1 MAPVASLVDLC
12 GLPVARPRDL
22 AHVTGQRDSRLT
34 RRHVTVI
41 VALGLALLWLY
52 GGIVAALVAQW
63 RHDENYSHGFLV
75 VPFAVFVAWVRREA
89 LRRAQLRPSVGGLAL
104 LAIGLV
110 VFAAGKLGAEL
121 FLIRL
126 SLIGVLAGSIAFV
139 WGRAHLRILA
149 FPLAS
154 LLFAIPLPAIVFNQ
168 LAFPLQ
174 LVASGIGEGMIR
186 AAGIPVL
193 REGNVLQLP
202 SRTLEVAEACSGI
215 RSLASLV
222 AVAVA
227 LGYFTGQRPAQ
238 RVVLVLAA
246 VPLAIATN
254 ALRVA
259 GTGIA
264 SEWIGPAVAEGF
276 LHTFSG
282 TATFVVAVLG
292 LTAVQRV
299 TAGNRPELM
308 RRSAVRSS
316 A

>member
-1 MAPVASLVDLC
+1 
-12 GLPVARPRDL
+12 
-22 AHVTGQRDSRLT
+22 LT

-41 VALGLALLWLY
+41 VALGLALCWLY
-52 GGIVAALVAQW
+52 GGVFAGLVGQW

-75 VPFAVFVAWVRREA
+75 VPFAAFVAWTRREA
-89 LRRAQLRPSVGGLAL
+89 LQRAPSSPSWGGLAM
-104 LAIGLV
+104 LAIGLLILL
-110 VFAAGKLGAEL
+110 AGKLGAEL

-126 SLIGVLAGSIAFV
+126 SLTGVLAGSIGV
-139 WGRAHLRILA
+139 IWGRVHLRILA

-154 LLFAIPLPAIVFNQ
+154 LLLAIPLPAIVFNQ
-168 LAFPLQ
+168 LMFPLQ
-174 LVASGIGEGMIR
+174 LVASGIGESVIR

-193 REGNVLQLP
+193 REGNMLQLP
-202 SRTLEVAEACSGI
+202 TRTLEVAEACSGI

-222 AVAVA
+222 TVAIGI
-227 LGYFTGQRPAQ
+227 GYFTGQRPLH
-238 RVVLVLAA
+238 RTLLVVAA
-246 VPLAIATN
+246 VPLAIAAN

-264 SEWIGPAVAEGF
+264 SEWIGPAVADGF

-299 TAGNRPELM
+299 AKRIGSGIIPTSPVESRP
-308 RRSAVRSS
+308 
-316 A
+316 